1 MSKFFAKN
9 FTNDCHIF
17 VKRLTTLINRETGVD
32 GVLSE
37 ILQAIITGRM
47 QENHRNGQEESDVV
61 ETIAHLVLHRVKTD

>member
-1 MSKFFAKN
+1 LSKFFAKN

-37 ILQAIITGRM
+37 ILQAITGRM